1 MKETDLFQ
9 PVKKLLEE
17 LGYDIRSEVKD
28 ADIAAMKDGELLI
41 VELKT
46 SYNLK
51 LLIQAAKRQ
60 RLTESVYIAIPRPV
74 YKKRFKRDF
83 KDKEYLLKRLG
94 LGLIFVAMDVEEPY
108 ASVIMDPCDFDMERS
123 RVNSG
128 RRKARLL
135 EEYRGRSA
143 NYNKGGSVRAKL
155 ITAYR
160 EKALS
165 VAFIMKDKDSVTGS
179 EIKKDGGPP
188 DATNILYNNYYGW
201 FEKLGRGTYRL
212 SDEGQRALEEGI
224 EILKSIGLVKSE

>member
-9 PVKKLLEE
+9 PVKELLEE
-17 LGYDIRSEVKD
+17 LGYDIRSEVRD
-28 ADIAAMKDGELLI
+28 ADIAAMKDGELII

-51 LLIQAAKRQ
+51 LIIQATKRQ
-60 RLTESVYIAIPRPV
+60 RLTENVYIAIPRPV

-94 LGLIFVAMDVEEPY
+94 LGLIFVAMDVENPY
-108 ASVIMDPCDFDMERS
+108 AAVVMDPCDFDMERS

-128 RRKARLL
+128 KRKSRLL

-165 VAFIMKDKDSVTGS
+165 VAFIMKGSDSVTGS
-179 EIKKDGGPP
+179 EIKKEGGPP

-224 EILKSIGLVKSE
+224 EILESIGLVKSK